1 VKKLYP
7 ADCFQQTFQT
17 DDLMVRAD
25 LLVDN
30 DLYEIKS
37 TTSVK
42 PHHIPDLAFQKHVIE
57 KTGKKINKCF
67 IIHLNKEYIK
77 QGEIE
82 PEKLIRIEEVTEKV
96 NLIDNIEE
104 NIKLIQKITTKPK
117 PNISKGCNKPYIC
130 PLKKDCWSTLPEN
143 NVLTLTNWRLY
154 WKLLEEGIED
164 ISNIPNETKLNIK
177 DNIIVN
183 SIKENK
189 PHIDKENIKEFLNK
203 LTYPLYHFD
212 FETFDT
218 AVPLFNKSR
227 PYQKIPFQYSLHIEQ
242 DNGKT
247 EHKEFLSL
255 GNDPRPDLLKQMK
268 HDLQTKGDIVVYNKS
283 FEISVMK
290 KLIIDFPEEKE
301 WLSEAIERV
310 VDLAD
315 VFRPFYYYNKSQKG
329 SYSIKKILPAVTGK
343 DYSHLEISNGAEASI
358 KYFYTYIEP
367 KLKEDIKED
376 LLKYCKLDTEG
387 MVWIM
392 GELRK
397 ICK

>member
-1 VKKLYP
+1 
-7 ADCFQQTFQT
+7 
-17 DDLMVRAD
+17 
-25 LLVDN
+25 
-30 DLYEIKS
+30 
-37 TTSVK
+37 
-42 PHHIPDLAFQKHVIE
+42 
-57 KTGKKINKCF
+57 
-67 IIHLNKEYIK
+67 
-77 QGEIE
+77 
-82 PEKLIRIEEVTEKV
+82 
-96 NLIDNIEE
+96 
-104 NIKLIQKITTKPK
+104 
-117 PNISKGCNKPYIC
+117 
-130 PLKKDCWSTLPEN
+130 
-143 NVLTLTNWRLY
+143 
-154 WKLLEEGIED
+154 
-164 ISNIPNETKLNIK
+164 
-177 DNIIVN
+177 
-183 SIKENK
+183 
-189 PHIDKENIKEFLNK
+189 
-203 LTYPLYHFD
+203 
-212 FETFDT
+212 
-218 AVPLFNKSR
+218 
-227 PYQKIPFQYSLHIEQ
+227 
-242 DNGKT
+242 
-247 EHKEFLSL
+247 
-255 GNDPRPDLLKQMK
+255 MK